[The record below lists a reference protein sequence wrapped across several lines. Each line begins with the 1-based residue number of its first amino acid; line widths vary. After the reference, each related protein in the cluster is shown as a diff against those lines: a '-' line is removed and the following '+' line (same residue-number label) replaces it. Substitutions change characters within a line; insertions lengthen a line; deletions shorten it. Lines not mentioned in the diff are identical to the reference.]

1 MKRKAVLLTTFA
13 LVALLIAGGTM
24 AWFTDDADA
33 TNTFK
38 TGRLEINVKEEGFN
52 EDNAENVE
60 PGKCYDKVVKIE
72 NTGTLDAYVRVKLE
86 PKWEGTQE
94 DAKAYYMVKNKV
106 YKIIGIPSDHV
117 IPQGG
122 SEIVCPVSGLLK
134 WICGL
139 FGCDHKPKDPP
150 KPNDPAKWFYNHD
163 DDYYYYTK
171 VLEAGKG
178 DDSITKSLI
187 DKVCFEGSLGN

>member
-1 MKRKAVLLTTFA
+1 
-13 LVALLIAGGTM
+13 
-24 AWFTDDADA
+24 
-33 TNTFK
+33 
-38 TGRLEINVKEEGFN
+38 
-52 EDNAENVE
+52 
-60 PGKCYDKVVKIE
+60 VVKIE

-187 DKVCFEGSLGN
+187 DKVCFEGSLGNEFQGAIFDLKVEAEAVQASREAVKDVWGLDKLPWEQKH